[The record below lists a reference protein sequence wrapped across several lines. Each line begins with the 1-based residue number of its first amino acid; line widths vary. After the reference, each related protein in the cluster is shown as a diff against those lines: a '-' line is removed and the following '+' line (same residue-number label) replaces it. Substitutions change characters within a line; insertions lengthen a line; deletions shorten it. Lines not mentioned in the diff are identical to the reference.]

1 MSAKSDAIG
10 RLEAAHDEFREK
22 IASLPDEAYNEV
34 WLGTWNLSEVLAHM
48 AGWFREIAGGFERV
62 GRGERPV
69 PEGVD
74 YNDADAWNAKYSALA
89 KPGKAALADW
99 DEAYAAYLAGAQSLA
114 EDLYGTDPDKGR
126 PRIGD
131 RLLQGA
137 GIGHFEEHTP
147 DLDAWLKARA

>member
-1 MSAKSDAIG
+1 MSAKSEVIG
-10 RLEAAHDEFREK
+10 RLEAAHDEFRAK
-22 IASLPDEAYNEV
+22 IAGLPVEAYNEV

-48 AGWFREIAGGFERV
+48 AGWFREMAGGFERV

-74 YNDADAWNAKYSALA
+74 YSDADAWNAKFSALA
-89 KPGKAALADW
+89 KPGKAALVDW
-99 DEAYAAYLAGAQSLA
+99 DEAYAAYLGGARALS
-114 EDLYGTDPDKGR
+114 EDLYGVDPEKGR

-137 GIGHFEEHTP
+137 GIGHFEEHAP
-147 DLDAWLKARA
+147 DLDAWLKSRA